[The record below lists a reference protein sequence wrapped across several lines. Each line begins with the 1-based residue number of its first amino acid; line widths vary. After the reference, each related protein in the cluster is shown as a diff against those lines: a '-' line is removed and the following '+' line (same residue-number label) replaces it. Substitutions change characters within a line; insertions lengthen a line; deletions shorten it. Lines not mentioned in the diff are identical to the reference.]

1 MKLSR
6 KYKIVKKTKKFVTK
20 EKMME
25 LTVENL
31 QRLVLEPNEILVIT
45 MVNATEPEREEVRE
59 RIRATLQKNGYGN
72 DVIII
77 NEEIEMFAI
86 SKEE

>member
-1 MKLSR
+1 
-6 KYKIVKKTKKFVTK
+6 
-20 EKMME
+20 ME

-31 QRLVLEPNEILVIT
+31 QRLVLKHNEILVIT
-45 MVNATEPEREEVRE
+45 MVNAIEPAREEIRE
-59 RIRATLQKNGYGN
+59 RIRATLQKNGYEN
-72 DVIII
+72 DVIVI